1 MQFFHSSLK
10 EMEKE
15 YKAVVIKGRIVDSAG
30 SVAIL
35 AWELVYKGI
44 SYLGNII
51 YKQALEFFH
60 WLYRI
65 LYFNS
70 ALHFCSHTS
79 LDFWPLPRGVTRGS
93 VVKNLPAMQEM
104 QETGV
109 QFLGQEDPLEEGM
122 ATHSSILA
130 WRIPWTEKTGGPQSV
145 DHKETQ
151 LKRLSMH
158 TLEFILL

>member
-30 SVAIL
+30 SAAIL

-60 WLYRI
+60 WLCRI

-79 LDFWPLPRGVTRGS
+79 LDFWPVASGRPQGLSGKESTCNVGNAGDWGSIPGSGRSPGGGHGNPLQYSCLENPMDRG
-93 VVKNLPAMQEM
+93 
-104 QETGV
+104 
-109 QFLGQEDPLEEGM
+109 DWW
-122 ATHSSILA
+122 ATVCRS
-130 WRIPWTEKTGGPQSV
+130 
-145 DHKETQ
+145 
-151 LKRLSMH
+151 
-158 TLEFILL
+158 